1 MDNHKITPKEI
12 FIGSVWEAEII
23 QGLLN
28 NAGIDAYVLD
38 ESSGTIAPW
47 RVASGGADT
56 VKLVVADDKEQEARQ
71 IMSAYRQ
78 A

>member
-1 MDNHKITPKEI
+1 MDNSKISSKEI
-12 FIGSVWEAEII
+12 FTGSVWEAEII
-23 QGLLN
+23 QGLLS

-38 ESSGTIAPW
+38 ESAGTIAPW

-71 IMSAYRQ
+71 VISEYRQ